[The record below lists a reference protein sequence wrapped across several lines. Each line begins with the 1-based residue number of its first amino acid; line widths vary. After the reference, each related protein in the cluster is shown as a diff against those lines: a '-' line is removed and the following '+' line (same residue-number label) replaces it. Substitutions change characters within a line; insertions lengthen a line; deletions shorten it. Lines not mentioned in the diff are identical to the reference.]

1 MKSKFTERDT
11 ETYYDAEDGIY
22 RSLWDEEGSVHWG
35 FFDHTTGS
43 DFLKACTNLNKIM
56 AEKAHIDRESKV
68 LDLGCGS
75 GTTSIRLCRSHG
87 CEVVGVD
94 LSGVRVGNAKEDL
107 RNQPGEVKAR
117 VRFEK
122 ASATALPFEDGSFT
136 HVWSQAVL
144 YHVHDRGKAL
154 GEAYRVLK
162 DGGILVF
169 DDLFKPKADI
179 SEMARKYVYDRLL
192 FDTDFS
198 FESYLDALRHAGFE
212 LLDAQDISSHL
223 KTSYECLAQMAREK
237 KDGDIEKYQALA
249 LAYENTV
256 QAVTDGDVGW
266 GMYLCKK

>member
-1 MKSKFTERDT
+1 MKSRFTERAT
-11 ETYYDAEDGIY
+11 ESYYDSEDTIY

-35 FFDHTTGS
+35 LFDHSTGS
-43 DFLKACTNLNKIM
+43 DFLKACANLNRIM
-56 AEKAHIDRESKV
+56 AEKAGIDHKSKV
-68 LDLGCGS
+68 LDLGCGN

-94 LSGVRVGNAKEDL
+94 LSGVRVANAKEDL

-144 YHVHDRGKAL
+144 YHVHDKEKAL
-154 GEAYRVLK
+154 GEVYRVLG
-162 DGGILVF
+162 DGGNLIF
-169 DDLFKPKADI
+169 DDLFKPKEDI
-179 SEMARKYVYDRLL
+179 SETARKYVYDRLL

-198 FESYLDALRHAGFE
+198 FESYVDALRHAGFE
-212 LLDAQDISSHL
+212 LLDAQDISQHL
-223 KTSYECLAQMAREK
+223 KTSYGCLAQMAREK
-237 KDGDIEKYQALA
+237 EDGDIEKYQALA
-249 LAYENTV
+249 LAYEYTV
-256 QAVTDGDVGW
+256 QAVHEGDVGW